1 MMKIVMRLRIGHMR
15 RPNLSSIHD
24 DAPDFFLL
32 LLTCRLLLQQ
42 APFAFLSQQIL
53 PAFFLIVVICYVY
66 VFVV

>member
-24 DAPDFFLL
+24 DAPDFFL

>member
-1 MMKIVMRLRIGHMR
+1 MMKIVMRLGIGHMR

-32 LLTCRLLLQQ
+32 LLTCCLLQQ

-53 PAFFLIVVICYVY
+53 PAFFFVVVICYVY